1 MKGFTFIELMVVV
14 AIGAILT
21 AGGLAAYRGIGE
33 KEGLKQSGLG
43 LESNLKLVQRKALSG
58 EKPEGCSG
66 TLESF
71 QVTAGGDDQTY
82 LVQARCSDFSPDA
95 ISYQLD
101 KGIKFQP
108 LISQIDFEVLRQGV
122 TGAQT
127 IILTTTAGNFSYQ
140 VVVETGGVIRG
151 RAL

>member
-33 KEGLKQSGLG
+33 KEALKQAGLT

-71 QVTAGGDDQTY
+71 RISPSVDDQTY
-82 LVQARCSDFSPDA
+82 LVQARCSLSSPDA

-101 KGIKFQP
+101 EGIKFQSP
-108 LISQIDFEVLRQGV
+108 ITPIDFEVLRQGV
-122 TGAQT
+122 SGSQS
-127 IILTTTAGNFSYQ
+127 IILTNIAGSFTYQ
-140 VVVETGGVIRG
+140 LVIEASGVIRG